1 MPQLLILVV
10 MEEVKILELTERCVK
25 YFQKHCYT
33 SNRITVYRAL
43 WRTGILRYMSQK
55 GIESYS
61 PSVGADFVS
70 TCHFRGTIR
79 PQEREKIRSIQV
91 LDDMIQLGY
100 IRKRCFT
107 PVHHALNGEIGA
119 EMEKL
124 ITHLTNLRRS
134 MVTIKDY
141 RLYLSEF
148 LLHLESRG
156 TKHVSGITESD
167 ILTFVSSHPTNK
179 VNIVSALRVLFRFW
193 KEEHIADGRFDEL
206 FDTYKVH
213 KPERLPSYFTA
224 DEVKR
229 IEQSVSRSSAT
240 GKRNYAMVLLASRL
254 GLRASDIA
262 NLQFSNIDWD
272 KNLITLT
279 MQKTG
284 KVIELP
290 LLADVGNA
298 IIDYL
303 RHGRHKS
310 DLQSVF
316 LSGNAPY
323 VAATKAM
330 VCAAIQDIIIKS
342 GVDTSGKHHGPHSL
356 RHSLA
361 SAMLKEGSMMPV
373 ISESLGHRSTQTTLA
388 YLKIDISSLLKCALP
403 VPGIDD
409 DFYMQR
415 GGAFYG

>member
-1 MPQLLILVV
+1 
-10 MEEVKILELTERCVK
+10 MEEVNILELTERCIK
-25 YFQKHCYT
+25 YFQRQCYT
-33 SNRITVYRAL
+33 RNRITVYKSL
-43 WRTGILRYMSQK
+43 WRNGIIRYMSQK
-55 GIESYS
+55 DIESYS
-61 PSVGADFVS
+61 PSVGAEFVS
-70 TCHFRGTIR
+70 TCHFHGTIR

-91 LDDMIQLGY
+91 LDDMLKLGY

-107 PVHHALNGEIGA
+107 PVFHALDGEVGA

-148 LLHLESRG
+148 LMHLNERNV
-156 TKHVSGITESD
+156 KHVPAITEKD

-193 KEEHIADGRFDEL
+193 REEHIVDDRFEEL
-206 FDTYKVH
+206 FDTYKTH
-213 KPERLPSYFTA
+213 KPERIPSYFTA
-224 DEVKR
+224 NEVMR
-229 IEQSVSRSSAT
+229 IEQSVSRNSAN
-240 GKRNYAMVLLASRL
+240 GKRNYAMLLLASRL

-262 NLQFSNIDWD
+262 DLQFSDIDWD
-272 KNLITLT
+272 KNMITLT
-279 MQKTG
+279 MQKTK

-303 RHGRHKS
+303 RHGRPKS
-310 DLQSVF
+310 DSQNVF

-323 VAATKAM
+323 VTATKNM
-330 VCAAIQDIIIKS
+330 VCAAINGIILRS

-361 SAMLKEGSMMPV
+361 SAMLNGGSMMPV
-373 ISESLGHRSTQTTLA
+373 LSESLGHRSTQTTLA
-388 YLKIDISSLLKCALP
+388 YLKIDIRSLQKCALP
-403 VPGIDD
+403 VPEIADC
-409 DFYMQR
+409 FYMQR

>member
-1 MPQLLILVV
+1 
-10 MEEVKILELTERCVK
+10 MEEVNILELTERCIK
-25 YFQKHCYT
+25 YFQRQCYT
-33 SNRITVYRAL
+33 RNRITVYKSL
-43 WRTGILRYMSQK
+43 WRNGIIRYMSQK

-61 PSVGADFVS
+61 PSVGAEFVS
-70 TCHFRGTIR
+70 TCHFHGTIR

-91 LDDMIQLGY
+91 LDDMLKLGY

-107 PVHHALNGEIGA
+107 PVFHALDGEVGA

-148 LLHLESRG
+148 LMHLNERNV
-156 TKHVSGITESD
+156 KHVSAITEKD
-167 ILTFVSSHPTNK
+167 ILSFVSSHPTNK

-193 KEEHIADGRFDEL
+193 REEHIVDDRFEEL
-206 FDTYKVH
+206 FDTYKTH
-213 KPERLPSYFTA
+213 KPERIPSYFA
-224 DEVKR
+224 ANEVMS
-229 IEQSVSRSSAT
+229 IEQSVSRNSAN
-240 GKRNYAMVLLASRL
+240 GKRNYAMLLLASRL

-262 NLQFSNIDWD
+262 NLQFSDIDWD
-272 KNLITLT
+272 KNMITLT
-279 MQKTG
+279 MQKTK

-303 RHGRHKS
+303 RHGRPKS
-310 DLQSVF
+310 DSQNVF

-323 VAATKAM
+323 VAATKNM
-330 VCAAIQDIIIKS
+330 VCAAINGIILRS

-361 SAMLKEGSMMPV
+361 SAMLNGGSLMPV
-373 ISESLGHRSTQTTLA
+373 ISESLGHRSTKTTLA
-388 YLKIDISSLLKCALP
+388 YLKIDLRSLQKCALP
-403 VPGIDD
+403 VPEIADC
-409 DFYMQR
+409 FYMQR

>member
-1 MPQLLILVV
+1 M
-10 MEEVKILELTERCVK
+10 
-25 YFQKHCYT
+25 
-33 SNRITVYRAL
+33 
-43 WRTGILRYMSQK
+43 
-55 GIESYS
+55 
-61 PSVGADFVS
+61 GADFVL
-70 TCHFRGTIR
+70 TCHHHGTIR

-91 LDDMIQLGY
+91 LDDMINFGY

-107 PVHHALNGEIGA
+107 PVFHALEGEIGT

-124 ITHLTNLRRS
+124 IAHLTNLRRS

-148 LLHLESRG
+148 LMHLSMRSIN
-156 TKHVSGITESD
+156 HVPAITESD

-193 KEEHIADGRFDEL
+193 KEEHIVDDRFEEL
-206 FDTYKVH
+206 FDTYKTR

-224 DEVKR
+224 DEVNR
-229 IEQSVSRSSAT
+229 IEQSVSRCSAI
-240 GKRNYAMVLLASRL
+240 GKRNYAMILLASRL

-279 MQKTG
+279 MQKIG

-310 DLQSVF
+310 DMQSVF
-316 LSGNAPY
+316 LSGKAPY
-323 VAATKAM
+323 AAATKHM
-330 VCAAIQDIIIKS
+330 VCGAIRDIIIKS
-342 GVDTSGKHHGPHSL
+342 GVDTSGKHMVHTPY
-356 RHSLA
+356 A
-361 SAMLKEGSMMPV
+361 TP
-373 ISESLGHRSTQTTLA
+373 
-388 YLKIDISSLLKCALP
+388 LP
-403 VPGIDD
+403 VP
-409 DFYMQR
+409 
-415 GGAFYG
+415 

>member
-1 MPQLLILVV
+1 
-10 MEEVKILELTERCVK
+10 MEEVNILELTERCIK
-25 YFQKHCYT
+25 YFQRQCYT
-33 SNRITVYRAL
+33 RNRITVYKSL
-43 WRTGILRYMSQK
+43 WRNGIIRYMSQK

-61 PSVGADFVS
+61 PSVGAEFVS
-70 TCHFRGTIR
+70 TCHFHGTIR

-91 LDDMIQLGY
+91 LDDMLKLGY

-107 PVHHALNGEIGA
+107 PVFHALDGEVGA

-148 LLHLESRG
+148 LMHLNERNV
-156 TKHVSGITESD
+156 KHVSAITEKD

-193 KEEHIADGRFDEL
+193 REEHIVDDRFEEL
-206 FDTYKVH
+206 FDTYKTH
-213 KPERLPSYFTA
+213 KPERIPSYFA
-224 DEVKR
+224 ANEVMR
-229 IEQSVSRSSAT
+229 IEQSVSRNSAN
-240 GKRNYAMVLLASRL
+240 GKRNYAMLLLASRL

-262 NLQFSNIDWD
+262 NLQFSDIDWD
-272 KNLITLT
+272 KNMITLT
-279 MQKTG
+279 MQKTK

-303 RHGRHKS
+303 RHGRPKS
-310 DLQSVF
+310 DSQNVF

-323 VAATKAM
+323 VAATKNM
-330 VCAAIQDIIIKS
+330 VCAAINEIILRS

-361 SAMLKEGSMMPV
+361 SAMLNGGSMMPV

-388 YLKIDISSLLKCALP
+388 YLKIDIRSLQKCALP
-403 VPGIDD
+403 VPEIADC
-409 DFYMQR
+409 FYMQR

>member
-1 MPQLLILVV
+1 
-10 MEEVKILELTERCVK
+10 MEEVKILELTERCIK
-25 YFQKHCYT
+25 YFQKQCYT
-33 SNRITVYRAL
+33 RNRITVYKSL
-43 WRTGILRYMSQK
+43 WRNGIISYMSQK

-61 PSVGADFVS
+61 PSVGAEFVS
-70 TCHFRGTIR
+70 TCHFHGTIR

-91 LDDMIQLGY
+91 LDDMLKLGY

-107 PVHHALNGEIGA
+107 PVFHALDGEVGA

-148 LLHLESRG
+148 LMHLNERNV
-156 TKHVSGITESD
+156 KHVPAITEKD

-193 KEEHIADGRFDEL
+193 REEHIVDDRFEEL
-206 FDTYKVH
+206 FDTYKTH
-213 KPERLPSYFTA
+213 KPERIPSYFTA
-224 DEVKR
+224 NEVMR
-229 IEQSVSRSSAT
+229 IEQSVSRNSAN
-240 GKRNYAMVLLASRL
+240 GKRNYAMLLLASRL

-262 NLQFSNIDWD
+262 NLQFSDIDWD
-272 KNLITLT
+272 KNMITLT
-279 MQKTG
+279 MQKTK

-303 RHGRHKS
+303 RHGRPKS
-310 DLQSVF
+310 DSQNVF

-323 VAATKAM
+323 VTATKNM
-330 VCAAIQDIIIKS
+330 VCAAINGIILRS

-361 SAMLKEGSMMPV
+361 SAMLNGGSMMPV

-388 YLKIDISSLLKCALP
+388 YLKIDIRSLQKCALP
-403 VPGIDD
+403 VPEIADC
-409 DFYMQR
+409 FYMQR

>member
-1 MPQLLILVV
+1 
-10 MEEVKILELTERCVK
+10 MEEVKILELMERCIK
-25 YFQKHCYT
+25 YFQKQCYT
-33 SNRITVYRAL
+33 RNRITVYKSL
-43 WRTGILRYMSQK
+43 WRIGIIRYMSQK
-55 GIESYS
+55 GIVSYS
-61 PSVGADFVS
+61 PSVGAEFVS
-70 TCHFRGTIR
+70 TCHFHGTIR

-91 LDDMIQLGY
+91 LDDMLKLGY

-107 PVHHALNGEIGA
+107 PVFHALDGEVGA

-148 LLHLESRG
+148 LMHLNERNV
-156 TKHVSGITESD
+156 KHVSAITEKD

-193 KEEHIADGRFDEL
+193 REEHIVDDRFEEL
-206 FDTYKVH
+206 FDTYKTH
-213 KPERLPSYFTA
+213 KPERIPSYFA
-224 DEVKR
+224 ANEVMR
-229 IEQSVSRSSAT
+229 IEQSVSRNSAN
-240 GKRNYAMVLLASRL
+240 GKRNYAMLLLASRL

-262 NLQFSNIDWD
+262 NLQFSDIDWD
-272 KNLITLT
+272 KNMITLT
-279 MQKTG
+279 MQKTK

-303 RHGRHKS
+303 RHGRPKS
-310 DLQSVF
+310 DSQNVF

-323 VAATKAM
+323 VAATKNM
-330 VCAAIQDIIIKS
+330 VCAAINGIILRS

-361 SAMLKEGSMMPV
+361 SAMLNGGSLMPV

-388 YLKIDISSLLKCALP
+388 YLKIDIRSLQKCALP
-403 VPGIDD
+403 VPEIADC
-409 DFYMQR
+409 FYMQR

>member
-1 MPQLLILVV
+1 
-10 MEEVKILELTERCVK
+10 MEEVKILELTERCIK
-25 YFQKHCYT
+25 YFQRQCYT
-33 SNRITVYRAL
+33 RNRITVYKSL
-43 WRTGILRYMSQK
+43 WRNGIISYMSQK

-61 PSVGADFVS
+61 PSVGAEFVS
-70 TCHFRGTIR
+70 TCHFHGTIR

-91 LDDMIQLGY
+91 LDDMLKLGY

-107 PVHHALNGEIGA
+107 PVFHALDGEVGA

-148 LLHLESRG
+148 LMHLNERNV
-156 TKHVSGITESD
+156 KHVSAITEKD

-193 KEEHIADGRFDEL
+193 REEHIVDDRFEEL
-206 FDTYKVH
+206 FDTYKTH
-213 KPERLPSYFTA
+213 KPERIPSYFTA
-224 DEVKR
+224 NEVMR
-229 IEQSVSRSSAT
+229 IEQSVSRNSAN
-240 GKRNYAMVLLASRL
+240 GKRNYAMLLLASRL

-262 NLQFSNIDWD
+262 DLQFSDIDWD
-272 KNLITLT
+272 KNMITLT
-279 MQKTG
+279 MQKTK

-303 RHGRHKS
+303 RHGRPKS
-310 DLQSVF
+310 DSQNVF

-323 VAATKAM
+323 VAATKNM
-330 VCAAIQDIIIKS
+330 VCAAINEIILRS

-361 SAMLKEGSMMPV
+361 SAMLNGGSMMPV

-388 YLKIDISSLLKCALP
+388 YLKIDIRSLQKCALP
-403 VPGIDD
+403 VPEIADC
-409 DFYMQR
+409 FYMQR

>member
-1 MPQLLILVV
+1 
-10 MEEVKILELTERCVK
+10 MEEVNILELTERCIK
-25 YFQKHCYT
+25 YFQRQCYT
-33 SNRITVYRAL
+33 RNRITVYKSL
-43 WRTGILRYMSQK
+43 WRNGIIRYMSQK

-61 PSVGADFVS
+61 PSVGAEFVS
-70 TCHFRGTIR
+70 TCHFHGTIR

-91 LDDMIQLGY
+91 LDDMLKLGY

-107 PVHHALNGEIGA
+107 PVFHALDGEVGA

-124 ITHLTNLRRS
+124 ITYLTNLRRS

-148 LLHLESRG
+148 LMHLNERNV
-156 TKHVSGITESD
+156 KHVPAITEKD

-193 KEEHIADGRFDEL
+193 REGHIVDDRFEEL
-206 FDTYKVH
+206 FDTYKTH
-213 KPERLPSYFTA
+213 KPERIPSYFTA
-224 DEVKR
+224 HEVMR
-229 IEQSVSRSSAT
+229 IEQSVSRNSAN
-240 GKRNYAMVLLASRL
+240 GKRNYAMLLLASRL

-262 NLQFSNIDWD
+262 DLQFSDIDWD
-272 KNLITLT
+272 KNMITLT
-279 MQKTG
+279 MQKTK

-303 RHGRHKS
+303 RHGRPKS
-310 DLQSVF
+310 DSQNVF

-323 VAATKAM
+323 VAATKGV
-330 VCAAIQDIIIKS
+330 VCAAINEIILRS

-361 SAMLKEGSMMPV
+361 SAMLNRGSMMPV

-388 YLKIDISSLLKCALP
+388 YLKIDIRSLQKCALP
-403 VPGIDD
+403 VPEIADC
-409 DFYMQR
+409 FYMQR

>member
-1 MPQLLILVV
+1 
-10 MEEVKILELTERCVK
+10 MEEVNILELTERCIK
-25 YFQKHCYT
+25 YFQRQCYT
-33 SNRITVYRAL
+33 RNRITVYKSL
-43 WRTGILRYMSQK
+43 WRNGIISYMSQK

-61 PSVGADFVS
+61 PSVGAEFVS
-70 TCHFRGTIR
+70 TCHFHGTIR

-91 LDDMIQLGY
+91 LDDMLKLGY

-107 PVHHALNGEIGA
+107 PVFHALDGEVGA

-148 LLHLESRG
+148 LMHLNERNV
-156 TKHVSGITESD
+156 KHVSAITEKD

-179 VNIVSALRVLFRFW
+179 VNIVSALRVLFRFLR
-193 KEEHIADGRFDEL
+193 EEHIVDDRFEEL
-206 FDTYKVH
+206 FDTYKTH
-213 KPERLPSYFTA
+213 KPERIPSYFTA
-224 DEVKR
+224 NEVMR
-229 IEQSVSRSSAT
+229 IEQSVSRNSAN
-240 GKRNYAMVLLASRL
+240 GKRNYAMLLLASRL

-262 NLQFSNIDWD
+262 NLQFSDIDWD
-272 KNLITLT
+272 KNMITLT
-279 MQKTG
+279 MQKTK

-303 RHGRHKS
+303 RHGRPKS
-310 DLQSVF
+310 DSQNVF

-323 VAATKAM
+323 VAATKNM
-330 VCAAIQDIIIKS
+330 VCAAINGIILRS

-361 SAMLKEGSMMPV
+361 SAMLNGGSLMPV
-373 ISESLGHRSTQTTLA
+373 ISESLGHRSTKTTLA
-388 YLKIDISSLLKCALP
+388 YLKIDLRSLQKCALP
-403 VPGIDD
+403 VPEIADC
-409 DFYMQR
+409 FYMQR

>member
-1 MPQLLILVV
+1 
-10 MEEVKILELTERCVK
+10 MEEVKILELTERCIK
-25 YFQKHCYT
+25 YFQRQCYT
-33 SNRITVYRAL
+33 RNRITVYKSL
-43 WRTGILRYMSQK
+43 WRNGIISYMSQK

-61 PSVGADFVS
+61 PSVGAEFVS
-70 TCHFRGTIR
+70 TCHFHGTIR

-91 LDDMIQLGY
+91 LDDMLKLGY

-107 PVHHALNGEIGA
+107 PVFHALDGEVGA

-148 LLHLESRG
+148 LMHLNERNV
-156 TKHVSGITESD
+156 KHVSAITEKD

-193 KEEHIADGRFDEL
+193 REEHIVDDRFEEL
-206 FDTYKVH
+206 FDTYKTH
-213 KPERLPSYFTA
+213 KPERIPSYFTA
-224 DEVKR
+224 NEVMR
-229 IEQSVSRSSAT
+229 IEQSVSRNSAN
-240 GKRNYAMVLLASRL
+240 GKRNYAMLLLASRL

-262 NLQFSNIDWD
+262 NLQFSDIDWD
-272 KNLITLT
+272 KNMITLT
-279 MQKTG
+279 MQKTK

-303 RHGRHKS
+303 RHGRPKS
-310 DLQSVF
+310 DSQNVF

-323 VAATKAM
+323 VAATKNM
-330 VCAAIQDIIIKS
+330 VCAAINEIILRS

-361 SAMLKEGSMMPV
+361 SAMLNGGSMMPV

-388 YLKIDISSLLKCALP
+388 YLKIDIRSLQKCALP
-403 VPGIDD
+403 VPEIADC
-409 DFYMQR
+409 FYMQR

>member
-1 MPQLLILVV
+1 
-10 MEEVKILELTERCVK
+10 MEEVKILELTERCIK
-25 YFQKHCYT
+25 YFQKQCYT
-33 SNRITVYRAL
+33 RNRITVYKSL
-43 WRTGILRYMSQK
+43 WRNGIISYMSQK

-61 PSVGADFVS
+61 PSVGAEFVS
-70 TCHFRGTIR
+70 TCHFHGTIR

-91 LDDMIQLGY
+91 LDDMLKLGY

-107 PVHHALNGEIGA
+107 PVFHALDGEVGA

-124 ITHLTNLRRS
+124 TTHLTNLRRS

-148 LLHLESRG
+148 LMHLNERNV
-156 TKHVSGITESD
+156 KHVSAITEKD

-193 KEEHIADGRFDEL
+193 REEHIVDDRFEEL
-206 FDTYKVH
+206 FDTYKTH
-213 KPERLPSYFTA
+213 KPERIPSYFA
-224 DEVKR
+224 ANEVMR
-229 IEQSVSRSSAT
+229 IEQSVSRNSAN
-240 GKRNYAMVLLASRL
+240 GKRNYAMLLLASRL

-262 NLQFSNIDWD
+262 NLQFSDIDWD
-272 KNLITLT
+272 KNMITLT
-279 MQKTG
+279 MQKTK

-303 RHGRHKS
+303 RHGRPKS
-310 DLQSVF
+310 DSQNVF

-323 VAATKAM
+323 VTATKNM
-330 VCAAIQDIIIKS
+330 VCAAINGIILRS

-361 SAMLKEGSMMPV
+361 SAMLNGGSMMPV

-388 YLKIDISSLLKCALP
+388 YLKIDIRSLQKCALP
-403 VPGIDD
+403 VPEIADC
-409 DFYMQR
+409 FYMQR

>member
-1 MPQLLILVV
+1 
-10 MEEVKILELTERCVK
+10 MEEVKILELTERCIK
-25 YFQKHCYT
+25 YFQRQCYT
-33 SNRITVYRAL
+33 RNRITVYKSL
-43 WRTGILRYMSQK
+43 WRNGIIRYMSQK

-61 PSVGADFVS
+61 PSVGAEFVS
-70 TCHFRGTIR
+70 TCHFHGTIR

-91 LDDMIQLGY
+91 LDDMLKLGY

-107 PVHHALNGEIGA
+107 PVFHALDGEVGA

-148 LLHLESRG
+148 LMHLNERNV
-156 TKHVSGITESD
+156 KHVPAITEKD

-193 KEEHIADGRFDEL
+193 REEHIVDDRFEEL
-206 FDTYKVH
+206 FDTYKTH
-213 KPERLPSYFTA
+213 KPERIPSYFTA
-224 DEVKR
+224 NEVMR
-229 IEQSVSRSSAT
+229 IEQSVSRNSAN
-240 GKRNYAMVLLASRL
+240 GKRNYAMLLLASRL

-262 NLQFSNIDWD
+262 NLQFSDIDWD
-272 KNLITLT
+272 KNMITLT
-279 MQKTG
+279 MQKTK

-303 RHGRHKS
+303 RHGRPKS
-310 DLQSVF
+310 DSQNVF

-323 VAATKAM
+323 VAATKNM
-330 VCAAIQDIIIKS
+330 VCAAINGIILRS

-361 SAMLKEGSMMPV
+361 SAMLNGGSMMPV

-388 YLKIDISSLLKCALP
+388 YLKIDIRSLQKCALP
-403 VPGIDD
+403 VPEIADC
-409 DFYMQR
+409 FYMQR

>member
-1 MPQLLILVV
+1 
-10 MEEVKILELTERCVK
+10 MEEVNILELTERCIK
-25 YFQKHCYT
+25 YFQRQCYT
-33 SNRITVYRAL
+33 RNRITVYKSLR
-43 WRTGILRYMSQK
+43 RNGIIRYMSQK

-61 PSVGADFVS
+61 PSVGAEFVS
-70 TCHFRGTIR
+70 TCHFHGTIR

-91 LDDMIQLGY
+91 LDDMLKLGY

-107 PVHHALNGEIGA
+107 PVFHALDGEVGA

-148 LLHLESRG
+148 LMHLNERNV
-156 TKHVSGITESD
+156 KHVSAITEKD
-167 ILTFVSSHPTNK
+167 ILSFVSSHPTNK

-193 KEEHIADGRFDEL
+193 REEHIVDDRFEEL
-206 FDTYKVH
+206 FETYKTH
-213 KPERLPSYFTA
+213 KPERIPSYFA
-224 DEVKR
+224 ANEVMR
-229 IEQSVSRSSAT
+229 IEQSVSRNSAN
-240 GKRNYAMVLLASRL
+240 GKRNYAMLLLASRL

-262 NLQFSNIDWD
+262 NLQFSDIDWD
-272 KNLITLT
+272 KNMITLT
-279 MQKTG
+279 MQKTK

-303 RHGRHKS
+303 RHGRPKS
-310 DLQSVF
+310 DSQNVF

-323 VAATKAM
+323 VAATKNM
-330 VCAAIQDIIIKS
+330 VCAAINGIILRS

-361 SAMLKEGSMMPV
+361 SAMLNGGSLMPV

-388 YLKIDISSLLKCALP
+388 YLKIGLRSLQKCALP
-403 VPGIDD
+403 VPEIADC
-409 DFYMQR
+409 FYMQR

>member
-1 MPQLLILVV
+1 
-10 MEEVKILELTERCVK
+10 MEEVKILELTERCIK
-25 YFQKHCYT
+25 YFQKQCYT
-33 SNRITVYRAL
+33 RNRITVYKSL
-43 WRTGILRYMSQK
+43 WRNGIISYMSQK

-61 PSVGADFVS
+61 PSVGAEFVS
-70 TCHFRGTIR
+70 TCHFHGTIR

-91 LDDMIQLGY
+91 LDDMLKLGY

-107 PVHHALNGEIGA
+107 PVFHALDGEVGA

-148 LLHLESRG
+148 LMHLNERNV
-156 TKHVSGITESD
+156 KHVSAITEKD

-193 KEEHIADGRFDEL
+193 REEHIVDDRFEEL
-206 FDTYKVH
+206 FDTYKTH
-213 KPERLPSYFTA
+213 KPERIPSYFA
-224 DEVKR
+224 ANEVMR
-229 IEQSVSRSSAT
+229 IEQSVSRNSAN
-240 GKRNYAMVLLASRL
+240 GKRNYAMLLLASRL

-262 NLQFSNIDWD
+262 NLQFSDIDWD
-272 KNLITLT
+272 KNMITLT
-279 MQKTG
+279 MQKTK

-303 RHGRHKS
+303 RHGRPKS
-310 DLQSVF
+310 DSQNVF

-323 VAATKAM
+323 VAATKNM
-330 VCAAIQDIIIKS
+330 VCAAINGIILRS

-361 SAMLKEGSMMPV
+361 SAMLNGGSLMPV

-388 YLKIDISSLLKCALP
+388 YLKIDIRSLQKCALP
-403 VPGIDD
+403 VPEIADC
-409 DFYMQR
+409 FYMQR

>member
-1 MPQLLILVV
+1 
-10 MEEVKILELTERCVK
+10 MEEVKILELTERCIK
-25 YFQKHCYT
+25 YFQKQCYT
-33 SNRITVYRAL
+33 RNRITVYKSL
-43 WRTGILRYMSQK
+43 WRIGIIRYMSQK

-61 PSVGADFVS
+61 PSVGAEFVS
-70 TCHFRGTIR
+70 TCHFHGTIR

-91 LDDMIQLGY
+91 LDDMLKLGY

-107 PVHHALNGEIGA
+107 PVFHALDGEVGA

-148 LLHLESRG
+148 LMHLDERNV
-156 TKHVSGITESD
+156 KHVSAITEKD

-193 KEEHIADGRFDEL
+193 REEHIVDDRFEEL
-206 FDTYKVH
+206 FDTYKTH
-213 KPERLPSYFTA
+213 KPERIPSYFTA
-224 DEVKR
+224 NEVMR
-229 IEQSVSRSSAT
+229 IEQSVSRNSAN
-240 GKRNYAMVLLASRL
+240 GKRNYAMLLLASRL

-262 NLQFSNIDWD
+262 NLQFSDIDWD
-272 KNLITLT
+272 KNMITLT
-279 MQKTG
+279 MQKTK

-303 RHGRHKS
+303 RHGRPKS
-310 DLQSVF
+310 DSQNVF

-323 VAATKAM
+323 VAATKNM
-330 VCAAIQDIIIKS
+330 VCAAINGIILRS

-361 SAMLKEGSMMPV
+361 SAMLNGGSLMPV

-388 YLKIDISSLLKCALP
+388 YLKIDIRSLQKCALP
-403 VPGIDD
+403 VPEIADC
-409 DFYMQR
+409 FYMQR

>member
-1 MPQLLILVV
+1 
-10 MEEVKILELTERCVK
+10 MEEVKILELTERCIK
-25 YFQKHCYT
+25 YFQKQCYT
-33 SNRITVYRAL
+33 RNRITVYKSL
-43 WRTGILRYMSQK
+43 WRNGIISYMSQK

-61 PSVGADFVS
+61 PSVGAEFVS
-70 TCHFRGTIR
+70 TCHFHGTIR

-91 LDDMIQLGY
+91 LDDMLKLGY

-107 PVHHALNGEIGA
+107 PVFHALDGEVGA

-148 LLHLESRG
+148 LMHLNERNV
-156 TKHVSGITESD
+156 KHVSAITEKD

-193 KEEHIADGRFDEL
+193 REEHIVDDRFEEL
-206 FDTYKVH
+206 FDTYKTH
-213 KPERLPSYFTA
+213 KPERIPSYFA
-224 DEVKR
+224 ANEVMR
-229 IEQSVSRSSAT
+229 IEQSVSRNSAN
-240 GKRNYAMVLLASRL
+240 GKRNYAMLLLASRL

-262 NLQFSNIDWD
+262 NLQFSDIDWD
-272 KNLITLT
+272 KNMITLT
-279 MQKTG
+279 MQKTK

-303 RHGRHKS
+303 RHGRPKS
-310 DLQSVF
+310 DSQNVF

-323 VAATKAM
+323 VAATKNM
-330 VCAAIQDIIIKS
+330 VCAAINGIILRS

-361 SAMLKEGSMMPV
+361 SAMLNGGSMMPV

-388 YLKIDISSLLKCALP
+388 YLKIDLRSLQKCALP
-403 VPGIDD
+403 VPEIADC
-409 DFYMQR
+409 FYMQR

>member
-1 MPQLLILVV
+1 
-10 MEEVKILELTERCVK
+10 MEEVKILELTERCIK
-25 YFQKHCYT
+25 YFQKQCYT
-33 SNRITVYRAL
+33 RNRITVYKSL
-43 WRTGILRYMSQK
+43 WRIGIIRYMSQK
-55 GIESYS
+55 DIVSYS
-61 PSVGADFVS
+61 PSVGAEFVS
-70 TCHFRGTIR
+70 TCHFHGTIR
-79 PQEREKIRSIQV
+79 PQEREKIRSIKV
-91 LDDMIQLGY
+91 LDDMLKLGY
-100 IRKRCFT
+100 IRKRCLT
-107 PVHHALNGEIGA
+107 PVFHALDGEVGA

-148 LLHLESRG
+148 LMHLNERNV
-156 TKHVSGITESD
+156 KHVSAITEKD
-167 ILTFVSSHPTNK
+167 ILTFVSLHPTNK

-193 KEEHIADGRFDEL
+193 REEHIVDDRFEEL
-206 FDTYKVH
+206 FDTYKTH
-213 KPERLPSYFTA
+213 KPERIPSYFA
-224 DEVKR
+224 ANEVMR
-229 IEQSVSRSSAT
+229 IEQSVSRNSAN
-240 GKRNYAMVLLASRL
+240 GKRNYAMLFLASRL

-262 NLQFSNIDWD
+262 ALQFSDIDWD
-272 KNLITLT
+272 KNMITLT
-279 MQKTG
+279 MQKTK

-303 RHGRHKS
+303 RHGRPKS
-310 DLQSVF
+310 DSQNVF

-323 VAATKAM
+323 VAATKNM
-330 VCAAIQDIIIKS
+330 VCAAINGIILRS

-361 SAMLKEGSMMPV
+361 SAMLNGGSLMPV

-388 YLKIDISSLLKCALP
+388 YLKIDIRSLQKCALP
-403 VPGIDD
+403 VPEIADC
-409 DFYMQR
+409 FYMQR

>member
-1 MPQLLILVV
+1 
-10 MEEVKILELTERCVK
+10 MEEVKILELTERCIK
-25 YFQKHCYT
+25 YFQKQCYT
-33 SNRITVYRAL
+33 RNRITVYKSL
-43 WRTGILRYMSQK
+43 WRIGIIRYMSQK
-55 GIESYS
+55 GIVSYS
-61 PSVGADFVS
+61 PSVGAEFVS
-70 TCHFRGTIR
+70 TCHFHGTIR

-91 LDDMIQLGY
+91 LDDMLKLGY

-107 PVHHALNGEIGA
+107 PVFHALDGEVGA

-148 LLHLESRG
+148 LMHLDERNV
-156 TKHVSGITESD
+156 KHVSAITEKD

-193 KEEHIADGRFDEL
+193 REEHIVDDRFEEL
-206 FDTYKVH
+206 FDTYKTH
-213 KPERLPSYFTA
+213 KPERIPSYFA
-224 DEVKR
+224 ANEVMR
-229 IEQSVSRSSAT
+229 IEQSVSRNSAN
-240 GKRNYAMVLLASRL
+240 GKRNYAMLLLASRL

-262 NLQFSNIDWD
+262 NLQFSDIDWD
-272 KNLITLT
+272 KNMITLT
-279 MQKTG
+279 MQKTK

-303 RHGRHKS
+303 RHGRPKS
-310 DLQSVF
+310 DSQNVF

-323 VAATKAM
+323 VAATKNM
-330 VCAAIQDIIIKS
+330 VCAAINGIILRS

-361 SAMLKEGSMMPV
+361 SAMLNGGSMMPV

-388 YLKIDISSLLKCALP
+388 YLKIDIRSLQKCALP
-403 VPGIDD
+403 VPEIADC
-409 DFYMQR
+409 FYMQR